1 MMRGFWTLRFSRCL
15 NDWEIVD
22 VECLLVRLQVK
33 VVNGKGEH
41 IVIWSETKSGIF
53 SVKSLYAV
61 LELGNS
67 SVPFPVGI
75 V

>member
-22 VECLLVRLQVK
+22 VERLLVRLQVK

-61 LELGNS
+61 LEPGNS

-75 V
+75 I